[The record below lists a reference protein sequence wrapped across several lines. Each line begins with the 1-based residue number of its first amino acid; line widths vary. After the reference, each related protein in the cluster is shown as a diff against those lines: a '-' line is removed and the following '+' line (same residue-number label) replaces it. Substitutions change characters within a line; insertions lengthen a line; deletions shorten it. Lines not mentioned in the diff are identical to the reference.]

1 MNLFR
6 HQSLKEL
13 TDQQVRFA
21 PVSVRLDQLRR
32 AEVLLTEIEP
42 AKEYPYA
49 FVCYRITEYR
59 PETPGSLISG
69 GDVIHDVALFISEIA
84 DSMPAMPIEEVAEP
98 VLTLEEFSRKLNVTT
113 KTINRWRKRGLIG
126 LPVICKGRR
135 HVGFLP
141 SLVEPFLTA
150 NQKQVERSGRFTQL
164 TEQEKEEILQRA
176 RNLIQGGI
184 GSLTIISRRIARDM
198 GRAPETV
205 RYTVKN
211 WDKEHPDQ
219 ALFPS
224 LTGPFDPA
232 TKQAI
237 YSSFRRG
244 ISVNHLAKTFQ
255 RTASSMYRVIHEIRG
270 SSG

>member
-1 MNLFR
+1 AL
-6 HQSLKEL
+6 
-13 TDQQVRFA
+13 
-21 PVSVRLDQLRR
+21 PV
-32 AEVLLTEIEP
+32 
-42 AKEYPYA
+42 
-49 FVCYRITEYR
+49 
-59 PETPGSLISG
+59 
-69 GDVIHDVALFISEIA
+69 
-84 DSMPAMPIEEVAEP
+84 EEVDEP

-126 LPVICKGRR
+126 LPVIHKGRR

-141 SLVEPFLTA
+141 SLTDPFLLA
-150 NQKQVERSGRFTQL
+150 NRKRIEQSARFTQL
-164 TEQEKEEILQRA
+164 TEEEKEEILQRA
-176 RNLIQGGI
+176 RNLVNEGI
-184 GSLTIISRRIARDM
+184 ASLTVISRRVAREM

-211 WDKEHPDQ
+211 WDREHPEQ

-244 ISVNHLAKTFQ
+244 ITVNN
-255 RTASSMYRVIHEIRG
+255 
-270 SSG
+270 